1 MAEEEAE
8 KEYNR
13 REETV
18 ALRKRFQELTTV
30 LRDSADSA
38 LDASANFCHEFCQI
52 LVEHGGQWKSEED
65 PLPLL
70 EMYTVAILCFAE
82 ATPFLFPECE
92 HVTVVLEKLALSCL
106 DFLLSL
112 SENVPSALW
121 EEFQSSVKVAHGILQ
136 GSGNLQ
142 LSTLL
147 ALANETGIWTN
158 TTLCHI
164 LSNNMPDVE
173 KVHELLAQEG
183 PTLLDMRIKHLIK
196 QKCVE
201 KAAVLAKTCA
211 EFPEFGGKKNFKQ
224 NYLVCLCETVS
235 QQELMQEIKEIDC
248 KDALDMICNLESEE
262 NEKGALS
269 LCTAFFKRQLLQG
282 DVYCAWELTLFWSKL
297 LIRLESA
304 QAFMDQ
310 CRLLA
315 QLSGSVY
322 HILLLIK
329 VIQAEVQNEG
339 LPVCIEMCIQALK
352 IGVSDSEDCNT
363 TICKTISCLLPLD
376 LEVKRACQ
384 LTEFLVKPTVD
395 SYYAVETLFNEPD
408 QKLEEESL
416 PIPNSLRCDLLLA
429 LKTQWPFDPEF
440 WDWKTLKRHCLGL
453 MGEEA
458 SIVSSIDKLNDSEEN
473 EGLLDADDNDFK
485 HLDFTLSPTSEAS
498 CVEAER
504 KKKREMKKL
513 REKGFVSAR
522 FRNWQAYMQYCVLC
536 DKEFLGH
543 RIVKHALKHVQDGI
557 FRCPICTKTFET
569 RAVLEPH
576 VASHVKESCK
586 ERLAAMNAK
595 DKKLSSA
602 EPLLTD
608 GKQEYSQS
616 AVKLGQNVCPT
627 VVGTSNTNSST
638 AGNVK
643 PKLSSPKRGNPVR
656 DVENTEDCS
665 CPVTS
670 CQKVFKYFRNLVA
683 HVKAHKNEEEATH
696 FLEVQSQKAIC
707 QYCRRQFVNMT
718 HLNDHL
724 QMHCGE
730 KPYFCIQLGCKCS
743 FNSHAELLMH
753 RKVHSE
759 FQAQCMFPNCGR
771 VFSEA
776 YLLYDH
782 EAQHYITFTC
792 KSDNCGKIFYS
803 LSQLNLHQKEHTKSE
818 FAEVE
823 GPSLESETETQSPLN
838 VMQASNQVA
847 DVPQDSSPQ
856 NMKQTVE
863 NMLNSTHSSVEGPD
877 CSLSY
882 TSESSVT
889 RDQSP
894 ARDPSVAQTN
904 EATKTLNTACVTQP
918 GVDSPKQ
925 INLRSC
931 YVKLMPIPIKYDNSV
946 FLNALKSSDAMTQS
960 ILKDKKLFC
969 ITCKQLATAPKTPDL
984 QNGTSTNAYA
994 QPWTQ
999 DNLEN
1004 GEDNLTHICPFE
1016 TCTRKYSTSKSLSRH
1031 VKNVHIEAFEE
1042 WKLSRKYKRIAEI
1055 AARKSCSDNK
1065 LSSVQTSKKRIKSST
1080 RPIPHQYP
1088 ENQQVKLQ
1096 PDCTTADPIPHL
1108 SAPINAQTFGA
1119 KFCPQFEGAPNET
1132 PLNETPLLQSQMA
1145 QSWTSA
1151 SFDGYNSDYS
1161 LQNHFPP
1168 MIMPDGLQQSY
1179 PLYLSH
1185 TDLLSE
1191 RDLDYAPSISDDGNT
1206 LSTGNM
1212 DSHSSVMNEASKYVS
1227 SSLRVLHA
1235 LNGDQTC
1242 EISQM
1247 ASSEE
1252 LGYMPVR
1259 QNHNSGVPS
1268 DDSDLQSVSEQNF
1281 NPYFSSYP
1289 AETCSTSV
1297 EPLLKPE
1304 KEYTV
1309 SDANPLFTSEGKSQP
1324 HFVSRI
1330 CKEEPECF
1338 SVSNASITAMEN
1350 EQNNDLLTQ
1359 EMSPVTSEDVSCGDK
1374 SVTSPGEIMKMKKIR
1389 SSKRTKWPAIIKDGK
1404 VICCRCYRE
1413 FTSTKSLG
1421 GHLSKRSQC
1430 KPLDEVDLTA
1440 DLPTSFLDF
1449 LNDPDISTLPISLQ
1463 RNDMHG
1469 QDPQSVLHQQSDSN
1483 VLNSSSFTDIHSP
1496 NYSLQ
1501 NGHLSSGDTSES
1513 PFIAPHN
1520 QSGSSSSV
1528 PSLKILDLPETETE
1542 RNCKAEITST
1552 PSVEDGNILEIERA
1566 LQRLDLVD
1574 GLTQDTLKVGTPAL
1588 QNVMAVPKTTTT
1600 KSCNKPKSQIES
1612 HDLKN
1617 VLKPFRCT
1625 EDGCVYGA
1633 MTKEALFKHLVRVHE
1648 FTEEKVNELKRNP
1661 DRLSPY
1667 ICHLCSKTFTRTTGL
1682 KIHYKN
1688 VHRLSREDIS
1698 KLKIGRQ
1705 GRKTK
1710 ASNSASKDATKN
1722 LSSPQTK
1729 HFPSVQSNV
1738 TFGMSGTNI
1747 KSEPAD
1753 FAGKKQCV
1761 NQVAL
1766 INSVISPAAD
1776 MVQKNPILIS
1786 EKDLKPL
1793 QDPCH
1798 TADNPSMQGS
1808 TIDVNQ
1814 EPVAGNSVPLD
1825 QHCVLE
1831 QAANVSS
1838 THVGESMTEQIDKSK
1853 KAKPKERSEHLKK
1866 EKPHKKLV
1874 AKLES
1879 VDANDE
1885 VSLYR
1890 PYRCVHEGCVAA
1902 FSIQQNLIL
1911 HYKAMHQSEI
1921 LDEANE
1927 NVSGDHG
1934 DGSARVHEFKCQ
1946 VKECSK
1952 VVSKVTSL
1960 LKHYL
1965 LLHRCTLEKASAL
1978 LSGIEVGKFQCDQ
1991 SKCSAYFTCHLK
2003 YIDHIKNDHKAIRV
2017 SPDGDFESVDLTF
2030 KCEYEGCDRVYT
2042 TKSNLLRH
2050 FMKKHQ
2056 TTFETIKQKQKKSEA
2071 ETESAKTLG
2080 AKPNDG
2086 KENISSNKIKLK
2098 KKNSK
2103 KKEEKARNH
2112 WTSFGKPSLK
2122 SMDEASA
2129 MCTGQFPL
2137 QYPCMIKGCDS
2148 VSSTERNIVK
2158 HYTTHGLTER
2168 YIENQRSH
2176 FIFCKK
2182 NSRLRN
2188 KEGSKSDEISSDA
2201 TEVGKADSE
2210 ANTDPA
2216 QKADPQ
2222 QKLDPTETV
2231 DPTQTT
2237 EPSQKADPQQN
2248 AEPTQMAD
2256 PSQKADPQQNTEP
2269 TQMTDPQKADPVNS
2283 MVKSQDLEPKKG
2295 APPKTEQL
2303 AFVNSTS
2310 EPVPVKRKRGRPRK
2324 SEQTLKVNPER
2335 RRGLRFSTTD
2345 SNHVPKVSGS
2355 TSNSAAHHQEQ
2366 TESGV
2371 AQKLFSPLGLKASI
2385 LKLFEEPPSTNTFKR
2400 KSTESDW
2407 TDKPLKR
2414 KQKNLTANSI
2424 YKHSMFLKKSED
2436 QNMVHFRNPLKLESV
2451 NNVKI
2456 VMDGSFSNGADL
2468 LLKQLQDMRP
2478 TVILKKWLC
2487 S

>member
-38 LDASANFCHEFCQI
+38 LDASASFCHGFCQI

-82 ATPFLFPECE
+82 ATPLLFPECE
-92 HVTVVLEKLALSCL
+92 HVTVVLEKLALTCL

-112 SENVPSALW
+112 SVKVPDALW

-136 GSGNLQ
+136 GNGNLQ
-142 LSTLL
+142 LSTLM
-147 ALANETGIWTN
+147 AVANESGVWTN

-164 LSNNMPDVE
+164 LSNNIPDVE
-173 KVHELLAQEG
+173 KVHELLAKEG

-224 NYLVCLCETVS
+224 IYLVCLCETMS

-304 QAFMDQ
+304 QAFLDQ

-352 IGVSDSEDCNT
+352 IGLSDNEDCNT

-440 WDWKTLKRHCLGL
+440 WDWKTLKRHCLAL

-473 EGLLDADDNDFK
+473 EGLLDADENDFK
-485 HLDFTLSPTSEAS
+485 HLEFSLSPTSES
-498 CVEAER
+498 SGLEAER

-576 VASHVKESCK
+576 VASHVKQSCK

-595 DKKLSSA
+595 DKKLSSP
-602 EPLLTD
+602 EPLLINS
-608 GKQEYSQS
+608 KPEYSKS
-616 AVKLGQNVCPT
+616 PVKVDQTVCTT
-627 VVGTSNTNSST
+627 VVGPSNTNSST

-643 PKLSSPKRGNPVR
+643 PKISSPKRGNPVR

-743 FNSHAELLMH
+743 FSSHAELLMH

-803 LSQLNLHQKEHTKSE
+803 LSQLNLHQKEHSKPE

-823 GPSLESETETQSPLN
+823 GVRLESETETQESLN
-838 VMQASNQVA
+838 IEQTSNQVA
-847 DVPQDSSPQ
+847 DVLQDSSLQ
-856 NMKQTVE
+856 NTKQSVD
-863 NMLNSTHSSVEGPD
+863 NMLNSTHGGVEEPD
-877 CSLSY
+877 HSLSY

-889 RDQSP
+889 HDQSP
-894 ARDPSVAQTN
+894 ARGPSVAQTN
-904 EATKTLNTACVTQP
+904 EATKTPNTACVMQS
-918 GVDSPKQ
+918 GVESANQ

-931 YVKLMPIPIKYDNSV
+931 YVKVMPIPIKYDDSV
-946 FLNALKSSDAMTQS
+946 FLNALKSSDATSQS
-960 ILKDKKLFC
+960 ILNDKKLFC
-969 ITCKQLATAPKTPDL
+969 FTCKQLTTVQKTPDL
-984 QNGTSTNAYA
+984 QNGTSANAYV
-994 QPWTQ
+994 QPLSQ
-999 DNLEN
+999 NNVEN
-1004 GEDNLTHICPFE
+1004 GVDNLTHICPFE

-1055 AARKSCSDNK
+1055 AARKSDHAHSNF
-1065 LSSVQTSKKRIKSST
+1065 QTSKKRIKSSAKA
-1080 RPIPHQYP
+1080 IPHQYP
-1088 ENQQVKLQ
+1088 KVQQIK
-1096 PDCTTADPIPHL
+1096 PDSTAANPIPSL
-1108 SAPINAQTFGA
+1108 SGPIDSQTFGA
-1119 KFCPQFEGAPNET
+1119 KFCPQFEGAQNET
-1132 PLNETPLLQSQMA
+1132 PLTETPIMQSQMA
-1145 QSWTSA
+1145 QSWTPT

-1168 MIMPDGLQQSY
+1168 MIMPDGLQQTY

-1191 RDLDYAPSISDDGNT
+1191 RDMDYAPSLSDDSNT

-1212 DSHSSVMNEASKYVS
+1212 HSHSSVMNEASKYVS

-1242 EISQM
+1242 EITQM
-1247 ASSEE
+1247 PPSEE
-1252 LGYMPVR
+1252 LGYMPIR
-1259 QNHNSGVPS
+1259 QNQNSGVPA
-1268 DDSDLQSVSEQNF
+1268 DVSDLHSVSEQNF
-1281 NPYFSSYP
+1281 NPYFPSYQS
-1289 AETCSTSV
+1289 ETCTPAV
-1297 EPLLKPE
+1297 QTLLKPE

-1309 SDANPLFTSEGKSQP
+1309 SDANPLFSSDVKNQN
-1324 HFVSRI
+1324 HFALPI

-1338 SVSNASITAMEN
+1338 SVSNPSSTAMEN
-1350 EQNNDLLTQ
+1350 EQNNDLLSQ
-1359 EMSPVTSEDVSCGDK
+1359 EMSPVTSEDISCGDN
-1374 SVTSPGEIMKMKKIR
+1374 SVTSPGEIMKTKKIR
-1389 SSKRTKWPAIIKDGK
+1389 PSKRTKWPAIIKDGK

-1413 FTSTKSLG
+1413 FSSTKSLG

-1449 LNDPDISTLPISLQ
+1449 LNDPDISTIPISLQ
-1463 RNDMHG
+1463 RNDMLG
-1469 QDPQSVLHQQSDSN
+1469 QDPQSLIQQSESD
-1483 VLNSSSFTDIHSP
+1483 VLNSSSFTEIHSP

-1501 NGHLSSGDTSES
+1501 NGHLSSGETSES
-1513 PFIAPHN
+1513 PFISPPN
-1520 QSGSSSSV
+1520 QSGSSSTA
-1528 PSLKILDLPETETE
+1528 PSLKILDLPETVTE
-1542 RNCKAEITST
+1542 SNSKAEMSSTS
-1552 PSVEDGNILEIERA
+1552 PVEDGNILEIERA

-1574 GLTQDTLKVGTPAL
+1574 GLTQDTLKVRTPAL
-1588 QNVMAVPKTTTT
+1588 QNLMTVTETTT
-1600 KSCNKPKSQIES
+1600 KSCNKMKSQVET

-1617 VLKPFRCT
+1617 NLKPFKCT
-1625 EDGCVYGA
+1625 EHGCVYGA

-1648 FTEEKVNELKRNP
+1648 FTEDKVNELKRNP

-1688 VHRLSREDIS
+1688 VHHLSREEIS

-1705 GRKTK
+1705 SRKTK
-1710 ASNSASKDATKN
+1710 ASNPASKDATKDFAM
-1722 LSSPQTK
+1722 SPTK
-1729 HFPSVQSNV
+1729 SAPVQCATTV
-1738 TFGMSGTNI
+1738 ATGMASTHI
-1747 KSEPAD
+1747 KSEPGD
-1753 FAGKKQCV
+1753 IAGKMQCL
-1761 NQVAL
+1761 NQVDL
-1766 INSVISPAAD
+1766 ISSVIIPAPD
-1776 MVQKNPILIS
+1776 MLQQNPCPVLIS
-1786 EKDLKPL
+1786 EKDLKPP
-1793 QDPCH
+1793 QVSCH
-1798 TADNPSMQGS
+1798 TADNPSVQSS
-1808 TIDVNQ
+1808 TAGVSQ
-1814 EPVAGNSVPLD
+1814 EPAAGNSVPLD
-1825 QHCVLE
+1825 KHCVLE
-1831 QAANVSS
+1831 QAANASS
-1838 THVGESMTEQIDKSK
+1838 THVGESVAEDMDKSK
-1853 KAKPKERSEHLKK
+1853 KLKPKERFEPIKK

-1874 AKLES
+1874 AKVES

-1911 HYKAMHQSEI
+1911 HYKAMHQSEF

-1927 NVSGDHG
+1927 NLTGDHG

-1965 LLHRCTLEKASAL
+1965 LLHRCTIEKASAL

-2017 SPDGDFESVDLTF
+2017 SADGDFESVDLTF
-2030 KCEYEGCDRVYT
+2030 RCEYEGCDRVYT

-2056 TTFETIKQKQKKSEA
+2056 TTFETIKQKQKKCDA
-2071 ETESAKTLG
+2071 ETESAKTLA

-2098 KKNSK
+2098 KKSLK

-2129 MCTGQFPL
+2129 MCTGQFLL

-2148 VSSTERNIVK
+2148 VSSTERNVVK

-2182 NSRLRN
+2182 TSRLRN
-2188 KEGSKSDEISSDA
+2188 KEGGKSDDISSDT
-2201 TEVGKADSE
+2201 TELGKADLYE
-2210 ANTDPA
+2210 NTDPA
-2216 QKADPQ
+2216 EKADRQ
-2222 QKLDPTETV
+2222 QQVDLLEAVDFTQNTDSSQRADHQQNADPTRKT
-2231 DPTQTT
+2231 
-2237 EPSQKADPQQN
+2237 DPQQN
-2248 AEPTQMAD
+2248 AEP
-2256 PSQKADPQQNTEP
+2256 SQKTDPQQNTEP
-2269 TQMTDPQKADPVNS
+2269 QQKADPSNS
-2283 MVKSQDLEPKKG
+2283 MLISQDLEPENG
-2295 APPKTEQL
+2295 TPPKTEQL
-2303 AFVNSTS
+2303 AFVNCTS
-2310 EPVPVKRKRGRPRK
+2310 ELIPVKRKRGRPRK
-2324 SEQTLKVNPER
+2324 SEQTLKIHPER
-2335 RRGLRFSTTD
+2335 KQSLRHTTTD
-2345 SNHVPKVSGS
+2345 NDLVPKVSES
-2355 TSNSAAHHQEQ
+2355 TSNPAAHHQEQ

-2371 AQKLFSPLGLKASI
+2371 AQKLFSPLGFKASI
-2385 LKLFEEPPSTNTFKR
+2385 LKLFEEPPPTNTFKR
-2400 KSTESDW
+2400 KSSESDW

-2414 KQKNLTANSI
+2414 KQKNLNANSI
-2424 YKHSMFLKKSED
+2424 YNNAMFLKKGED

>member
-1 MAEEEAE
+1 M
-8 KEYNR
+8 
-13 REETV
+13 
-18 ALRKRFQELTTV
+18 
-30 LRDSADSA
+30 
-38 LDASANFCHEFCQI
+38 
-52 LVEHGGQWKSEED
+52 
-65 PLPLL
+65 
-70 EMYTVAILCFAE
+70 
-82 ATPFLFPECE
+82 
-92 HVTVVLEKLALSCL
+92 
-106 DFLLSL
+106 
-112 SENVPSALW
+112 
-121 EEFQSSVKVAHGILQ
+121 
-136 GSGNLQ
+136 
-142 LSTLL
+142 
-147 ALANETGIWTN
+147 
-158 TTLCHI
+158 
-164 LSNNMPDVE
+164 
-173 KVHELLAQEG
+173 
-183 PTLLDMRIKHLIK
+183 
-196 QKCVE
+196 
-201 KAAVLAKTCA
+201 
-211 EFPEFGGKKNFKQ
+211 
-224 NYLVCLCETVS
+224 
-235 QQELMQEIKEIDC
+235 
-248 KDALDMICNLESEE
+248 
-262 NEKGALS
+262 
-269 LCTAFFKRQLLQG
+269 
-282 DVYCAWELTLFWSKL
+282 
-297 LIRLESA
+297 
-304 QAFMDQ
+304 
-310 CRLLA
+310 
-315 QLSGSVY
+315 
-322 HILLLIK
+322 
-329 VIQAEVQNEG
+329 
-339 LPVCIEMCIQALK
+339 
-352 IGVSDSEDCNT
+352 
-363 TICKTISCLLPLD
+363 LPLD

-440 WDWKTLKRHCLGL
+440 WDWKTLKRHCLAL

-473 EGLLDADDNDFK
+473 EGLLDADENDFK
-485 HLDFTLSPTSEAS
+485 HLEFILSPTNEGSGI
-498 CVEAER
+498 EAER

-543 RIVKHALKHVQDGI
+543 RIVKHALKHVQDGV

-576 VASHVKESCK
+576 VASHVKQSCK
-586 ERLAAMNAK
+586 ERLAAMNSK

-608 GKQEYSQS
+608 SKQDYSQP
-616 AVKLGQNVCPT
+616 AVDVVQNTCPT
-627 VVGTSNTNSST
+627 PVGPSNTNSSP

-643 PKLSSPKRGNPVR
+643 PKVCSPKRGNPVR

-792 KSDNCGKIFYS
+792 KSENCGKIFYS
-803 LSQLNLHQKEHTKSE
+803 LSQLNLHQKEHMKPETAAVEALE
-818 FAEVE
+818 FQCK
-823 GPSLESETETQSPLN
+823 TETQSSLN
-838 VMQASNQVA
+838 EEQTSNQDA
-847 DVPQDSSPQ
+847 DVSQDPSPQ
-856 NMKQTVE
+856 IMKQSVE
-863 NMLNSTHSSVEGPD
+863 IMVMSTHGSVEEPD
-877 CSLSY
+877 RC
-882 TSESSVT
+882 ESSVT
-889 RDQSP
+889 HDQSP

-904 EATKTLNTACVTQP
+904 EATKTPNTACETQS
-918 GVDSPKQ
+918 GVDSENQ
-925 INLRSC
+925 INFQSC
-931 YVKLMPIPIKYDNSV
+931 YVKLMPVPIQYDDSAFLNTLKTSDDNS
-946 FLNALKSSDAMTQS
+946 QS
-960 ILKDKKLFC
+960 ILKDKKLFWF
-969 ITCKQLATAPKTPDL
+969 TCKQSTAALTPDL
-984 QNGTSTNAYA
+984 ENETSVNTYA
-994 QPWTQ
+994 HTWSHKH
-999 DNLEN
+999 LEN
-1004 GEDNLTHICPFE
+1004 GDNLTHICPFE

-1055 AARKSCSDNK
+1055 AARKSLTDHKHANS
-1065 LSSVQTSKKRIKSST
+1065 LTSKKRIKSST
-1080 RPIPHQYP
+1080 KALPNQYP
-1088 ENQQVKLQ
+1088 EIPQVKLQ
-1096 PDCTTADPIPHL
+1096 PDWSATEPSPHL
-1108 SAPINAQTFGA
+1108 SDPVNAQTFGA
-1119 KFCPQFEGAPNET
+1119 KFCPQFEGTQNESTSSET
-1132 PLNETPLLQSQMA
+1132 PLMQSQVS
-1145 QSWTSA
+1145 QSWTST

-1161 LQNHFPP
+1161 LQNHFSPV
-1168 MIMPDGLQQSY
+1168 IVPDGAQQSY

-1185 TDLLSE
+1185 TDILSE
-1191 RDLDYAPSISDDGNT
+1191 RELGYPPSLSDDSNT
-1206 LSTGNM
+1206 LAPGNI
-1212 DSHSSVMNEASKYVS
+1212 DAHSSVMNEASKYVS
-1227 SSLRVLHA
+1227 NSLRVLHA
-1235 LNGDQTC
+1235 LNGDQAC
-1242 EISQM
+1242 EISQI
-1247 ASSEE
+1247 ASNEE
-1252 LGYMPVR
+1252 LGYIQIR
-1259 QNHNSGVPS
+1259 QNHNNVVSPDS
-1268 DDSDLQSVSEQNF
+1268 SDLQSVSEQNF
-1281 NPYFSSYP
+1281 SPYFSSYP
-1289 AETCSTSV
+1289 AETCSSSV
-1297 EPLLKPE
+1297 QSLLKPE

-1309 SDANPLFTSEGKSQP
+1309 SDANPLLSSEVKSQA
-1324 HFVSRI
+1324 HFTLPI

-1338 SVSNASITAMEN
+1338 SVSNASTTAMEN
-1350 EQNNDLLTQ
+1350 DQNNDLLAQ
-1359 EMSPVTSEDVSCGDK
+1359 EMSPVTSEDISCGDK

-1413 FTSTKSLG
+1413 FNSTKSLG

-1449 LNDPDISTLPISLQ
+1449 LNDPDISTIPISLH

-1469 QDPQSVLHQQSDSN
+1469 QDPQSNPQSESN
-1483 VLNSSSFTDIHSP
+1483 AHNSSSFTDVHSP

-1513 PFIAPHN
+1513 TFISPHN
-1520 QSGSSSSV
+1520 QSGSSSAMPKV
-1528 PSLKILDLPETETE
+1528 LDLPEADTET
-1542 RNCKAEITST
+1542 NPKTEISST
-1552 PSVEDGNILEIERA
+1552 PPTEDGNILEIERA

-1574 GLTQDTLKVGTPAL
+1574 GLTQDTLNVRTPAL
-1588 QNVMAVPKTTTT
+1588 QNLMAITETAT
-1600 KSCNKPKSQIES
+1600 KSCNKTKRQGES
-1612 HDLKN
+1612 RDLKTF
-1617 VLKPFRCT
+1617 LKPFKCT
-1625 EDGCVYGA
+1625 EHGCVYGA
-1633 MTKEALFKHLVRVHE
+1633 MTKEALFKHLVRIHE
-1648 FTEEKVNELKRNP
+1648 FTEDKVNELKRNP

-1688 VHRLSREDIS
+1688 VHHLSKEEVS

-1710 ASNSASKDATKN
+1710 APNSAAKDLTKD
-1722 LSSPQTK
+1722 LTSPQTNS
-1729 HFPSVQSNV
+1729 FSPLQSVSNV
-1738 TFGMSGTNI
+1738 TLGMAGINV
-1747 KSEPAD
+1747 KSEPD
-1753 FAGKKQCV
+1753 EKNQCL

-1766 INSVISPAAD
+1766 IHSVTSPAAD
-1776 MVQKNPILIS
+1776 MTQENPIPVLIS

-1793 QDPCH
+1793 QGPCH
-1798 TADNPSMQGS
+1798 TAENPSMQTS
-1808 TIDVNQ
+1808 TVCINQ
-1814 EPVAGNSVPLD
+1814 ELAAGNPLPLD
-1825 QHCVLE
+1825 KHCVLE

-1838 THVGESMTEQIDKSK
+1838 TRDGEGMTEKIKKSK
-1853 KAKPKERSEHLKK
+1853 KAKPKEKEKSIKK

-1874 AKLES
+1874 PKVDP
-1879 VDANDE
+1879 VDAADD

-1927 NVSGDHG
+1927 NISGDRG
-1934 DGSARVHEFKCQ
+1934 DGSTCVHEFKCQ

-2017 SPDGDFESVDLTF
+2017 SADGDFESVDLTF

-2056 TTFETIKQKQKKSEA
+2056 ATFETIKQKQKKGET

-2103 KKEEKARNH
+2103 KKEEKSRNH
-2112 WTSFGKPSLK
+2112 WTSFGKPTLK

-2129 MCTGQFPL
+2129 MCTGQFLL

-2148 VSSTERNIVK
+2148 VSSTERNVVK
-2158 HYTTHGLTER
+2158 HYTTHGLSER

-2182 NSRLRN
+2182 NSRFRS
-2188 KEGSKSDEISSDA
+2188 KEGSKSDETMPDS
-2201 TEVGKADSE
+2201 TEFEKAQSNE
-2210 ANTDPA
+2210 NTDLI

-2222 QKLDPTETV
+2222 QNLDPAEMV
-2231 DPTQTT
+2231 NLTQNVA
-2237 EPSQKADPQQN
+2237 PIQKTDPQQN
-2248 AEPTQMAD
+2248 AEPTQTTD
-2256 PSQKADPQQNTEP
+2256 FQQK
-2269 TQMTDPQKADPVNS
+2269 TDSVNS
-2283 MVKSQDLEPKKG
+2283 MVKSQDQEPDNG
-2295 APPKTEQL
+2295 APFKSEHVAL
-2303 AFVNSTS
+2303 ANSAS
-2310 EPVPVKRKRGRPRK
+2310 ELIPVKRKRGRPRK
-2324 SEQTLKVNPER
+2324 SEQTLKRKPER
-2335 RRGLRFSTTD
+2335 RQSLRHSTTD
-2345 SNHVPKVSGS
+2345 DSHVPEVSGC
-2355 TSNSAAHHQEQ
+2355 TSNSAVHHQEQ

-2371 AQKLFSPLGLKASI
+2371 AQKLFSPLGFKASI
-2385 LKLFEEPPSTNTFKR
+2385 LKLFEEPPATNTFKR
-2400 KSTESDW
+2400 KSNEIDW

-2414 KQKNLTANSI
+2414 KQKNLNANSI
-2424 YKHSMFLKKSED
+2424 YKNSMFLKKGED

>member
-18 ALRKRFQELTTV
+18 ALRKRFQDLTAV

-38 LDASANFCHEFCQI
+38 LDASASFCHGFCQI

-82 ATPFLFPECE
+82 ATPFLYSECE

-106 DFLLSL
+106 DFLLSF
-112 SENVPSALW
+112 SENVPCTLW

-136 GSGNLQ
+136 DSGNLQ
-142 LSTLL
+142 LSTLM
-147 ALANETGIWTN
+147 ALANESGVWTN
-158 TTLCHI
+158 STLCHI

-173 KVHELLAQEG
+173 KVHEFLAREG

-211 EFPEFGGKKNFKQ
+211 EFPVFGVKKNFRQ
-224 NYLVCLCETVS
+224 IYLVCLCETMS
-235 QQELMQEIKEIDC
+235 QEDLMQEIKEIDC

-297 LIRLESA
+297 LIRLESV
-304 QAFMDQ
+304 QAFLDQ

-352 IGVSDSEDCNT
+352 IGVSDNEDCNT

-408 QKLEEESL
+408 QKIEEESL

-440 WDWKTLKRHCLGL
+440 WDWKTLKRHCLAL

-473 EGLLDADDNDFK
+473 EMLLGVHENDFK
-485 HLDFTLSPTSEAS
+485 HLDFTFSPTNDSIAI
-498 CVEAER
+498 EAER

-569 RAVLEPH
+569 RAILEPH
-576 VASHVKESCK
+576 VASHVKQSCK
-586 ERLAAMNAK
+586 ERLAAMNTK
-595 DKKLSSA
+595 DKKSSSDK
-602 EPLLTD
+602 PSLTD
-608 GKQEYSQS
+608 RKEVCSKLAVNVGQNVSQN
-616 AVKLGQNVCPT
+616 VGQNVGQNVCPT

-638 AGNVK
+638 AGNAK
-643 PKLSSPKRGNPVR
+643 PKISSPKRGNPVR
-656 DVENTEDCS
+656 DIENTEDCS

-782 EAQHYITFTC
+782 EAQHYITFIC
-792 KSDNCGKIFYS
+792 KNDNCGKIFFS
-803 LSQLNLHQKEHTKSE
+803 LSQLNLHQKEHMGPEGT
-818 FAEVE
+818 EVD
-823 GPSLESETETQSPLN
+823 GVSLQTETETPNSLN
-838 VMQASNQVA
+838 IEQTTNQVI
-847 DVPQDSSPQ
+847 DVPQDSNLQ
-856 NMKQTVE
+856 NMKRSESVFIC
-863 NMLNSTHSSVEGPD
+863 THGSVEEAD
-877 CSLSY
+877 RSLCY

-889 RDQSP
+889 HDQSP

-904 EATKTLNTACVTQP
+904 EASTTPNTDCVTQS
-918 GVDSPKQ
+918 GDDSENQ
-925 INLRSC
+925 ITLRSC
-931 YVKLMPIPIKYDNSV
+931 YVKVMPIPIEYDDSV
-946 FLNALKSSDAMTQS
+946 FLHALKSSEDMNQS
-960 ILKDKKLFC
+960 VLKDSKLFC
-969 ITCKQLATAPKTPDL
+969 FTCKQYAPDQETFDLHNGSATDAYEQQWS
-984 QNGTSTNAYA
+984 QNK
-994 QPWTQ
+994 
-999 DNLEN
+999 LEN
-1004 GEDNLTHICPFE
+1004 AEGNLIHVCPFE
-1016 TCTRKYSTSKSLSRH
+1016 MCTRKYSTSKSLSRH

-1055 AARKSCSDNK
+1055 AAKKSDPKHANC
-1065 LSSVQTSKKRIKSST
+1065 QTSKKRIKPST
-1080 RPIPHQYP
+1080 KAGPGQFPDV
-1088 ENQQVKLQ
+1088 QQVKLQ
-1096 PDCTTADPIPHL
+1096 ADGTAANPVPHV
-1108 SAPINAQTFGA
+1108 SAPGNAQSSGA
-1119 KFCPQFEGAPNET
+1119 KFCPQFGRAQNET
-1132 PLNETPLLQSQMA
+1132 PLTETPLMQPQIA
-1145 QSWTSA
+1145 QPWTST

-1161 LQNHFPP
+1161 LQNNFPT
-1168 MIMPDGLQQSY
+1168 MIMPDGVQQAY
-1179 PLYLSH
+1179 PLYLSN

-1191 RDLDYAPSISDDGNT
+1191 RDVDYAPTSSDDGTT

-1212 DSHSSVMNEASKYVS
+1212 DSHMSVMNEASKYVS
-1227 SSLRVLHA
+1227 NSLRVLHA
-1235 LNGDQTC
+1235 LNSDQTC
-1242 EISQM
+1242 EMSQM
-1247 ASSEE
+1247 ASNEE
-1252 LGYMPVR
+1252 LGYMQIR
-1259 QNHNSGVPS
+1259 QNNNSVATT
-1268 DDSDLQSVSEQNF
+1268 DVSDLHSVPEQNF

-1289 AETCSTSV
+1289 AETCSTS
-1297 EPLLKPE
+1297 EQPRLKPE

-1309 SDANPLFTSEGKSQP
+1309 SDANPLFSSEGKTQT
-1324 HFVSRI
+1324 HFVSPI
-1330 CKEEPECF
+1330 CKKEPECF
-1338 SVSNASITAMEN
+1338 SVSNASTTTMKN
-1350 EQNNDLLTQ
+1350 EQNNDVVAQ
-1359 EMSPVTSEDVSCGDK
+1359 EMSPVTSEDISCGEK
-1374 SVTSPGEIMKMKKIR
+1374 SVTSPGESIKMKKIR

-1449 LNDPDISTLPISLQ
+1449 LNDPDISSIPIPLPRTDLQ
-1463 RNDMHG
+1463 G
-1469 QDPQSVLHQQSDSN
+1469 QDSQSLVQQQSESE
-1483 VLNSSSFTDIHSP
+1483 VLNSNSFTDIDSP

-1501 NGHLSSGDTSES
+1501 NGHLSSGDASES
-1513 PFIAPHN
+1513 PFIGPHN
-1520 QSGSSSSV
+1520 QSEGSSSV
-1528 PSLKILDLPETETE
+1528 PSLKILDLPETDTE
-1542 RNCKAEITST
+1542 KNLNAEISSTS
-1552 PSVEDGNILEIERA
+1552 PVEDGNILEIERA

-1574 GLTQDTLKVGTPAL
+1574 GVNQDTLKVGTPVL
-1588 QNVMAVPKTTTT
+1588 QNLTPVTKTTTKACNKT
-1600 KSCNKPKSQIES
+1600 KSEAESQE
-1612 HDLKN
+1612 LKN

-1625 EDGCVYGA
+1625 EHNCVYGA

-1667 ICHLCSKTFTRTTGL
+1667 VCHMCSKTFTRTTGL

-1688 VHRLSREDIS
+1688 VHHLSREEIS

-1705 GRKTK
+1705 SRKPK
-1710 ASNSASKDATKN
+1710 VSNSASKDEPKN
-1722 LSSPQTK
+1722 LASPQT
-1729 HFPSVQSNV
+1729 V
-1738 TFGMSGTNI
+1738 TLGTASSNI
-1747 KSEPAD
+1747 KSQP
-1753 FAGKKQCV
+1753 AGKKQCLH
-1761 NQVAL
+1761 QVAL
-1766 INSVISPAAD
+1766 TSSAKSPATA
-1776 MVQKNPILIS
+1776 VLQKNPGPVIIS
-1786 EKDLKPL
+1786 EEDLKPL
-1793 QDPCH
+1793 QVPCRIE
-1798 TADNPSMQGS
+1798 DNLSVQSS
-1808 TIDVNQ
+1808 TIDVKQ
-1814 EPVAGNSVPLD
+1814 ELAVGNSIPLEK
-1825 QHCVLE
+1825 HSVLE
-1831 QAANVSS
+1831 QATNSS
-1838 THVGESMTEQIDKSK
+1838 FIHVGESMTEQTD
-1853 KAKPKERSEHLKK
+1853 KPKKTKPKK
-1866 EKPHKKLV
+1866 EKPQKKIV
-1874 AKLES
+1874 PKVESLEAT
-1879 VDANDE
+1879 DD

-1902 FSIQQNLIL
+1902 FSIQHNLIL
-1911 HYKAMHQSEI
+1911 HYKAMHQSEL

-1934 DGSARVHEFKCQ
+1934 AGPTRVHEFKCQ

-1991 SKCSAYFTCHLK
+1991 SKCSANFTCHLK

-2017 SPDGDFESVDLTF
+2017 SADGDFESVDLTF

-2056 TTFETIKQKQKKSEA
+2056 ATFETLKQKQKKCEA
-2071 ETESAKTLG
+2071 ETETAKTLD
-2080 AKPNDG
+2080 ANPNDG
-2086 KENISSNKIKLK
+2086 KENISSNKVKLK

-2148 VSSTERNIVK
+2148 VSNTERNIVT
-2158 HYTTHGLTER
+2158 HYTTHGLSER

-2188 KEGSKSDEISSDA
+2188 KEGSKVDEFSSDTTEGEKANSDE
-2201 TEVGKADSE
+2201 
-2210 ANTDPA
+2210 NTDLV
-2216 QKADPQ
+2216 QRSDDQ
-2222 QKLDPTETV
+2222 QEVEPLETV
-2231 DPTQTT
+2231 DPTPEA
-2237 EPSQKADPQQN
+2237 EPSEKEDPQQI
-2248 AEPTQMAD
+2248 A
-2256 PSQKADPQQNTEP
+2256 EP
-2269 TQMTDPQKADPVNS
+2269 TQMTDSQQNADPVDS
-2283 MVKSQDLEPKKG
+2283 MVISQDLEYENK
-2295 APPKTEQL
+2295 APPKTEQQTL
-2303 AFVNSTS
+2303 ANPTPA
-2310 EPVPVKRKRGRPRK
+2310 PVLLKRKRGRPRK
-2324 SEQTLKVNPER
+2324 SEQTLKVAPER
-2335 RRGLRFSTTD
+2335 RQSLRHTTTD
-2345 SNHVPKVSGS
+2345 GSDVTKVLES
-2355 TSNSAAHHQEQ
+2355 TSNSVAHYQEQ

-2371 AQKLFSPLGLKASI
+2371 AQKLFSPLGFKASI

-2414 KQKNLTANSI
+2414 KQKNLNANRI
-2424 YKHSMFLKKSED
+2424 YKSSMFLKKGRD